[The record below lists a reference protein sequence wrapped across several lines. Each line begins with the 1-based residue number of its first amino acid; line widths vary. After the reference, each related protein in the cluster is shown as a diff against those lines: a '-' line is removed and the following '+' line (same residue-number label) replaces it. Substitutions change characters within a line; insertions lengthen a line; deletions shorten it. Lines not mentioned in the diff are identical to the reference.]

1 MKFPY
6 AAKSKGRRV
15 RMEVGRDRW
24 CKRENRNFS
33 WQERSSLLRLSQIA
47 L

>member
-6 AAKSKGRRV
+6 AARSKGRRV
-15 RMEVGRDRW
+15 RMEVGRDRR

-33 WQERSSLLRLSQIA
+33 WQERSPL
-47 L
+47 